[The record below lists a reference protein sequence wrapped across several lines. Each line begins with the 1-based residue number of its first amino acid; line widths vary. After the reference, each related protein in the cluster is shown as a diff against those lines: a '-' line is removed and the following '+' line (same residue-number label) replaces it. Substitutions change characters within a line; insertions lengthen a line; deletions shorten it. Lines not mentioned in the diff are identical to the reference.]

1 MAVRRN
7 KGATS
12 GTCGRPAEFSALVA
26 RINRFSNH
34 PCMPPRSTITM
45 SLRIDPRVYDRLAR
59 WAQRDGRSLN
69 AAALESLE
77 CALDAYD
84 SVEAEQNPTSA
95 K

>member
-1 MAVRRN
+1 
-7 KGATS
+7 
-12 GTCGRPAEFSALVA
+12 
-26 RINRFSNH
+26 
-34 PCMPPRSTITM
+34 M